1 MALWNEWSGLQ
12 RLLAL
17 KAAGIIGSGASWAWD
32 TVSGTAPLSLPSAIA
47 KAIKS
52 LVQHGKTTQA
62 STPTPSAPVDIVC
75 NNGVMR
81 MLNLAYMAESNLDI
95 GYYYNN
101 SGVRTQSDINFCTIG
116 LVIVKPNT
124 AYTMHLSGEINYFSI
139 MEYDSSKG
147 FVKRTLWGTAS
158 VKAGDTIT
166 FTTGATTSYIRFGS
180 NMDGQ
185 TVTYAKISAI
195 TWMLTEGATAKVFAP
210 FGTLYTDGTD
220 EVLTIGEQTAS
231 VADLYAVGDVA
242 DEQDIISGAV
252 THKIGIK
259 VFDGSETFSKSSAY
273 GKAYLI
279 NAAYAAWGAD
289 RTKAVMCTHFL
300 GLPQKSG
307 TQDDNTCFFNSTGHF
322 YFRVTDNS
330 DTDAF
335 KTWLAEQYAAGT
347 PVIVFFV
354 LAESTTES
362 VTAQHLATA
371 QGDNTVSAVSNVDP
385 VTLEVEFAK
394 AVST

>member
-17 KAAGIIGSGASWAWD
+17 KAAGIIGGASWLWD
-32 TVSGTAPLSLPSAIA
+32 IVSGVSPLTLPGAVSH
-47 KAIKS
+47 AIKS
-52 LVQHGKTTQA
+52 LVQYGKTVQSA
-62 STPTPSAPVDIVC
+62 TPTPSAPVDIVI

-81 MLNLAYMAESNLDI
+81 MLNLAYMAEANLDI
-95 GYYYNN
+95 GYYINN
-101 SGVRTQSDINFCTIG
+101 SGVRTSSALNFYTLG
-116 LVIVKPNT
+116 YVAVKPNT
-124 AYTMHLSGEINYFSI
+124 AYTMHLSASINYFNI

-147 FVKRTLWGTAS
+147 FIKRTLWGSAT
-158 VKAGDTIT
+158 VQAGDTIT
-166 FTTGATTSYIRFGS
+166 FTTGATTNFIRFGS

-185 TVTYAKISAI
+185 NVDYAKISAI
-195 TWMLTEGATAKVFAP
+195 TWMLTEGATAKDYAP
-210 FGTLYTDGTD
+210 FGTLYTDGTP

-231 VADLYAVGDVA
+231 VVDLYSVGDVA

-252 THKIGIK
+252 THRISCH
-259 VFDGSETFSKSSAY
+259 VFDGTETFSKSSAY
-273 GKAYLI
+273 GKAFLI

-307 TQDDNTCFFNSTGHF
+307 TQDDNTCFFNATGHF

-335 KTWLAEQYAAGT
+335 KAWLAEQYAAGT

-362 VTAQHLATA
+362 VAAQHLATA
-371 QGDNTVSAVSNVDP
+371 QGDNSVSAVSNVDP
-385 VTLEVEFAK
+385 VTLEVEYAK